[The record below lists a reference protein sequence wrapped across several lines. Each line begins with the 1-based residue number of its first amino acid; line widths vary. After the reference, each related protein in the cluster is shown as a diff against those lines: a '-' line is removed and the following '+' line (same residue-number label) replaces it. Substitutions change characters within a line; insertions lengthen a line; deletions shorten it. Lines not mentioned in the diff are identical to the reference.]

1 MKTHAWREA
10 HGERGAIIV
19 QAAIAML
26 VLVGFSAFVVDY
38 GVLWLSRQQAQD
50 AADAGAMAGAMS
62 RAYDDSTDPPPSG
75 GVVEQSAAGVAA
87 TNPVWFEVPSSV
99 VSFSCPADVSG
110 GRCVRVDV
118 HRDGT
123 FGSTPL
129 PVIFGG
135 ALGLASQEVRA
146 TATAQ
151 VAVGNGTTCLKPWAI
166 PDKWVE
172 LNPVPGLWLPTSVFE
187 RYDESGP
194 GAGSLLVP
202 ADSYIPP
209 DASDV
214 GTGLVSRG
222 AMNQLG
228 LGLTL
233 SFENPAGSS
242 PISPGFLL
250 PLLLAGGNSYEDNIS
265 GCNGRLSAIGQYIET
280 GNNGLESA
288 TTDGF
293 ADLIAADPT
302 ATWNPAT
309 NNVDNSCAP
318 TCAPISPR
326 LVAIAVF
333 DVERYQFWRANNAW
347 PPECPGGG
355 GGGRCVHVVNII
367 GFFVESTG
375 GPGEATGFVA
385 RYPGL
390 VSPDSP
396 LITTDASFAPAIT
409 LVR

>member
-1 MKTHAWREA
+1 VKTHMWREA
-10 HGERGAIIV
+10 QGERGAIIV
-19 QAAIAML
+19 QAAIAMV

-38 GVLWLSRQQAQD
+38 GVLWLSREQAQD
-50 AADAGAMAGAMS
+50 AADAAAMAGAIA
-62 RAYDDSTDPPPSG
+62 RAYDEDPPSPG
-75 GVVEQSAAGVAA
+75 GVVEQSAAGMAS
-87 TNPVWFEVPSSV
+87 TNPVWFEAPGSFVDPDACPS
-99 VSFSCPADVSG
+99 PD
-110 GRCVRVDV
+110 RCVRVDV

-129 PVIFGG
+129 PVIFGSV
-135 ALGLASQEVRA
+135 LGLTSQEVRA

-172 LNPVPGLWLPTSVFE
+172 LNPVPGPWLPTSVFE
-187 RYDESGP
+187 AYDESGP

-209 DASDV
+209 DPSDV

-250 PLLLAGGNSYEDNIS
+250 PLDLAGGNLYAENIS
-265 GCNGRLSAIGQYIET
+265 GCNGRLTAIGQYIGT
-280 GNNGLESA
+280 DNNGLLSD

-293 ADLIAADPT
+293 SALIAADPA

-309 NNVDNSCAP
+309 KNVDNSCAP

-347 PPECPGGG
+347 PPECPSGGS
-355 GGGRCVHVVNII
+355 GRCVQVVNII
-367 GFFVESTG
+367 GFFLDGTG

-396 LITTDASFAPAIT
+396 SLSAASSFVPAIT

>member
-1 MKTHAWREA
+1 VKTHAWREA

-87 TNPVWFEVPSSV
+87 ANPVWFEAPSSV

-166 PDKWVE
+166 PDKWTDNYDVSGVIDSTWTLDDQFE
-172 LNPVPGLWLPTSVFE
+172 LTDKKGAALPNP
-187 RYDESGP
+187 
-194 GAGSLLVP
+194 
-202 ADSYIPP
+202 
-209 DASDV
+209 DV
-214 GTGLVSRG
+214 YVK
-222 AMNQLG
+222 
-228 LGLTL
+228 
-233 SFENPAGSS
+233 
-242 PISPGFLL
+242 
-250 PLLLAGGNSYEDNIS
+250 
-265 GCNGRLSAIGQYIET
+265 
-280 GNNGLESA
+280 
-288 TTDGF
+288 
-293 ADLIAADPT
+293 PT
-302 ATWNPAT
+302 ATDPGT
-309 NNVDNSCAP
+309 G
-318 TCAPISPR
+318 
-326 LVAIAVF
+326 F
-333 DVERYQFWRANNAW
+333 DVRYD
-347 PPECPGGG
+347 
-355 GGGRCVHVVNII
+355 I
-367 GFFVESTG
+367 GMKVTLKYG
-375 GPGEATGFVA
+375 
-385 RYPGL
+385 
-390 VSPDSP
+390 SPSDSP
-396 LITTDASFAPAIT
+396 A
-409 LVR
+409 

>member
-1 MKTHAWREA
+1 
-10 HGERGAIIV
+10 
-19 QAAIAML
+19 
-26 VLVGFSAFVVDY
+26 
-38 GVLWLSRQQAQD
+38 
-50 AADAGAMAGAMS
+50 MAGAMS

-87 TNPVWFEVPSSV
+87 ANPIWFEAPASV

-135 ALGLASQEVRA
+135 ALGLSSQEVRA

-166 PDKWVE
+166 PDKWDE
-172 LNPVPGLWLPTSVFE
+172 LSPVVGPWLPTSVFE
-187 RYDESGP
+187 AYDESGP
-194 GAGSLLVP
+194 GAGTLLVP
-202 ADSYIPP
+202 ADSYVPP
-209 DASDV
+209 DESGV
-214 GTGLVSRG
+214 GTGLAFGSE
-222 AMNQLG
+222 LG
-228 LGLTL
+228 LPMTL
-233 SFENPAGSS
+233 SFVDPDGSS

-250 PLLLAGGNSYEDNIS
+250 PLLLAGGNSYAENIS
-265 GCNGRLSAIGQYIET
+265 GCNGRLTTIGQYIST
-280 GNNGLESA
+280 GNNGLLSD

-293 ADLIAADPT
+293 SALIAADPA
-302 ATWNPAT
+302 ATWNSAT
-309 NNVDNSCAP
+309 NTVEGSCAP
-318 TCAPISPR
+318 TCASISPR

-333 DVERYQFWRANNAW
+333 DVERYQFMRANNDWSA
-347 PPECPGGG
+347 CS
-355 GGGRCVHVVNII
+355 GGGRCVQVVNII
-367 GFFVESTG
+367 GFFLDSTG
-375 GPGEATGFVA
+375 GPGEATGYVA
-385 RYPGL
+385 RHPGL

-396 LITTDASFAPAIT
+396 SLSVASSFVPAIT

>member
-19 QAAIAML
+19 QAAIAMV
-26 VLVGFSAFVVDY
+26 VLLGFSAFVVDY

-50 AADAGAMAGAMS
+50 AADAAAMAGAMA
-62 RAYDDSTDPPPSG
+62 RAYDEDPPSPG
-75 GVVEQSAAGVAA
+75 GVVEQSAVGVASA
-87 TNPVWFEVPSSV
+87 NPVWFEAPGSV
-99 VSFSCPADVSG
+99 VFPDVTCPSG
-110 GRCVRVDV
+110 DRCVRVDV
-118 HRDGT
+118 HRDGS

-129 PVIFGG
+129 PVIFGSV
-135 ALGLASQEVRA
+135 LGLTSQEVRA

-151 VAVGNGTTCLKPWAI
+151 VAVGNGTTCMKPWAI

-172 LNPVPGLWLPTSVFE
+172 LNPIPGPWLATSVFE
-187 RYDESGP
+187 KYDESGP
-194 GAGSLLVP
+194 GAGSLLMP
-202 ADSYIPP
+202 ADSYVPP
-209 DASDV
+209 DESDV
-214 GTGLVSRG
+214 GTGLVARG
-222 AMNQLG
+222 AVNQLG

-233 SFENPAGSS
+233 SFKNPAGSS

-250 PLLLAGGNSYEDNIS
+250 PLVLAGGNSYEDNIS

-280 GNNGLESA
+280 DNNGLESA

-333 DVERYQFWRANNAW
+333 DVERYQFWRATNAW

-355 GGGRCVHVVNII
+355 GGGRCVQVVNII
-367 GFFVESTG
+367 GFFLQSTV

-396 LITTDASFAPAIT
+396 LIKSDASFAPAIT